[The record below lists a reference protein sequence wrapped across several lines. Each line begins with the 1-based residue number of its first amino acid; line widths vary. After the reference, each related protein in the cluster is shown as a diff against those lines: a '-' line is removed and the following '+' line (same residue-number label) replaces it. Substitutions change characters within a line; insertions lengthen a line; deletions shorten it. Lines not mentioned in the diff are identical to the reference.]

1 MPTTSRTAPW
11 RLLRTSHTCS
21 SGSLSARVRIPAAGR
36 FVPILCLVLASCT
49 DAKPPATSAAD
60 LTNHRQTM
68 VKQQIEA
75 RGISDPAT
83 LAAMRAVPR
92 HEFLPL
98 RLRDEAYMD
107 YPLPIGHGQTI
118 SQPYIVA
125 FMTEAIRPQPGEKI
139 LEIGAGSGYQAA
151 VLAAAGAE
159 VYTVE
164 IVAPLAEM
172 ARQNLA
178 RLGYDKARVLHA
190 DGFRGWPEHAPYD
203 AIVVTCAPDRIPPA
217 LVEQLRDGGRMI
229 IPVGSG
235 LEQELVLLRKH
246 GDKIEKDS
254 VLPVRFVPMTGEA
267 QGAKP

>member
-1 MPTTSRTAPW
+1 MHKMSRQNSRT
-11 RLLRTSHTCS
+11 S
-21 SGSLSARVRIPAAGR
+21 SGESFSTLVPTPGAGR
-36 FVPILCLVLASCT
+36 FVLLGCLLLASCT
-49 DAKPPATSAAD
+49 DAKPPVPASDLAAQ
-60 LTNHRQTM
+60 RETM
-68 VKQQIEA
+68 VREQIAA

-83 LAAMRAVPR
+83 LAALRTVPR

-98 RLRDEAYMD
+98 RLRSEAYAD

-151 VLAAAGAE
+151 VLATIGAE

-164 IVAPLAEM
+164 IIEPLAEM
-172 ARQNLA
+172 ARQNLG
-178 RLGYDKARVLHA
+178 RIGYDKAKVRHA

-203 AIVVTCAPDRIPPA
+203 AIVVTCAPDKIPPD
-217 LVEQLRDGGRMI
+217 LVAQLRDGGRMI

-235 LEQELVLLRKH
+235 LNQELVLLRKK
-246 GDKIEKDS
+246 GDQIEKQS

-267 QGAKP
+267 QGQEP

>member
-1 MPTTSRTAPW
+1 MKPSTPSPRTRSP
-11 RLLRTSHTCS
+11 RISPTCS
-21 SGSLSARVRIPAAGR
+21 SGNLSARVRIPAAGR
-36 FVPILCLVLASCT
+36 FLLLACLLLPACT
-49 DAKPPATSAAD
+49 DAKPPAPDTNNLAAQ
-60 LTNHRQTM
+60 REVM
-68 VKQQIEA
+68 VRDQIAA

-83 LAAMRAVPR
+83 LEALRTVPR

-98 RLRDEAYMD
+98 RLRSEAYAD

-151 VLAAAGAE
+151 ILAAMGAE

-164 IVAPLAEM
+164 IVEPLAEM
-172 ARQNLA
+172 ARQTLG
-178 RLGYDKARVLHA
+178 RLSYDKAKVLHA
-190 DGFRGWPEHAPYD
+190 DGYRGWPEHAPYD
-203 AIVVTCAPDRIPPA
+203 AIVVTCAPDKIPPD
-217 LVEQLRDGGRMI
+217 LVAQLRDGGRMI

-235 LEQELVLLRKH
+235 LNQELVLLRKE
-246 GDKIEKDS
+246 GGKIEKQS

-267 QGAKP
+267 QSW

>member
-1 MPTTSRTAPW
+1 MPSKCRRTW
-11 RLLRTSHTCS
+11 RTCS
-21 SGSLSARVRIPAAGR
+21 GGSLSARVRIPAAGR
-36 FVPILCLVLASCT
+36 FVPILCLLLASCT
-49 DAKPPATSAAD
+49 DAKPPAASSD
-60 LTNHRQTM
+60 LATQR
-68 VKQQIEA
+68 EA

-83 LAAMRAVPR
+83 LRAMRAVPR

-98 RLRDEAYMD
+98 RLRDEAYAD

-151 VLAAAGAE
+151 VLAEAGAD

-164 IVAPLAEM
+164 IVGPLAEM

-217 LVEQLRDGGRMI
+217 LVEQLREGGRMI
-229 IPVGSG
+229 IPVGGG
-235 LEQELVLLRKH
+235 LNQELVLLRKA
-246 GDKIEKDS
+246 GGTIEKQS

-267 QGAKP
+267 ESTAH